1 MTCEKNT
8 VTRSNFASR
17 LLSKA
22 MSERTKTTSEMSKPI
37 VATNSESSFAPPIDA
52 KEAISA
58 KQ

>member
-22 MSERTKTTSEMSKPI
+22 MSERGKATETRKP
-37 VATNSESSFAPPIDA
+37 ALNETESFAPPVVQSPEIA
-52 KEAISA
+52 ATK
-58 KQ
+58 